1 MIAPRWGIPFL
12 YPPPPH
18 GLQFEY
24 FTRCDLGV
32 TVTLGRI
39 VCWELVWYTTL
50 VTPDPPNL
58 SVHLKFIQVIIY
70 IKPQSNSLDIIL
82 RVLD

>member
-39 VCWELVWYTTL
+39 VCWKLVWYTTL

-58 SVHLKFIQVIIY
+58 SVRLKCIQVNMY
-70 IKPQSNSLDIIL
+70 INLQSNSLDIIL